1 MKNLNNIVYKTSYSI
16 LKKLDSIKDTSRAK
30 AILAK
35 MRSSNDSNIPNNIET
50 IAFIFSNVPEE
61 YLGNS
66 GELSYQEEATL
77 AAVQLYA
84 IHQQAKP
91 KSVLELD
98 YEKDER
104 KQNIGDALSTLRS
117 ADSESIDR
125 RFNAMITSS
134 NFKELKHHLRQ
145 LIKILKAKS
154 DVKVDYA
161 KLADDLYWYLMG
173 QKDKIKLQW
182 SRSYYKF
189 RKNEKMEGE
198 IQNEE

>member
-1 MKNLNNIVYKTSYSI
+1 MES
-16 LKKLDSIKDTSRAK
+16 KKDSIYRVTS
-30 AILAK
+30 AILNKINNTIENPKTKALLA
-35 MRSSNDSNIPNNIET
+35 NIRNSINKNMSDNIET
-50 IAFIFSNVPEE
+50 MAYIFSNVPEE
-61 YLGNS
+61 FLGSSTN
-66 GELSYQEEATL
+66 LSYEEEAIVT
-77 AAVQLYA
+77 AIQLYA
-84 IHQQAKP
+84 IHQQGAKS
-91 KSVLELD
+91 SVMKLD
-98 YEKDER
+98 YEEDER
-104 KQNIGDALSTLRS
+104 KQNIGEALSTLRS